1 MFDVQSPFLPTGMP
15 DAVSIAENKL
25 RHAIISGALEPGERL
40 SEIEICRD
48 YGLGRGIVRAALVRL
63 AHSGFVSSQ
72 PRSGWKVAPIT
83 AVGLREVILGRR
95 QLEPL
100 LADVELPPEDFMRME
115 TLCDMHAA
123 LAAAHTAGLDEQ
135 IVLARRYERQLR
147 QLLATHLKAPL
158 IAGWLENLWD
168 KADRYIGFLEMSGT
182 QKIPLTDWSA
192 FVEAKRSSRTEAAR
206 EFLTEVC
213 EAFARFAQAGF
224 LESDV
229 AAIEVASKKSRA
241 LVEAKFP
248 APVLSKSE
256 ANPKRTS

>member
-15 DAVSIAENKL
+15 DSVSIAENKL
-25 RHAIISGALEPGERL
+25 RYAIISGALAPGERL

-72 PRSGWKVAPIT
+72 PRSGWKVTPIT
-83 AVGLREVILGRR
+83 AIGLREVILGRR

-100 LADVELPPEDFMRME
+100 LADVELPPEEFMRMD

-123 LAAAHTAGLDEQ
+123 LAAAHTAGPDEQ
-135 IVLARRYERQLR
+135 TVLARRYERHLKH
-147 QLLATHLKAPL
+147 LLATHLKAPL

-168 KADRYIGFLEMSGT
+168 KSDRYIGFLEVSST
-182 QKIPLTDWSA
+182 QKFPLIDWSA
-192 FVEAKRSSRTEAAR
+192 FVEAKRSGRMEAAR

-213 EAFARFAQAGF
+213 ETFARFAQARF

-229 AAIEVASKKSRA
+229 AAIEATSKKSKA
-241 LVEAKFP
+241 SVEAEFP
-248 APVLSKSE
+248 ATVLSKNE